1 MMLVLL
7 CWDGGDIQDE
17 LVMKWMMVMHPP
29 PFEGRMREKMA
40 HGGAGDDDG
49 HPPL

>member
-1 MMLVLL
+1 MKLVLL
-7 CWDGGDIQDE
+7 CWDGGGGDIQDE
-17 LVMKWMMVMHPP
+17 LAMLVMHPP

-49 HPPL
+49 HPRL